1 MKTVFSIFLFVT
13 FLNSPT
19 IAEIRKAYPK
29 AADSESSAIA
39 FASKF
44 TTIAAEDKVLLAYKG
59 ASVTMVAKFKKKV
72 SEKITTFKEGA
83 KLIEAA
89 VAAEPNEIE
98 IRLIR
103 LSIQENTP
111 GIVKYKKNIPD
122 DKAFIL
128 KHYKEQSLAL
138 KEYIKSF
145 VSQSKSFSEPE
156 KQSLK

>member
-89 VAAEPNEIE
+89 VAATFVA
-98 IRLIR
+98 LD
-103 LSIQENTP
+103 
-111 GIVKYKKNIPD
+111 VPD
-122 DKAFIL
+122 IYLVAECPVVL
-128 KHYKEQSLAL
+128 GHLG
-138 KEYIKSF
+138 KSRF
-145 VSQSKSFSEPE
+145 GQRG
-156 KQSLK
+156 

>member
-1 MKTVFSIFLFVT
+1 MKTLFSIFLFVS
-13 FLNSPT
+13 FFNLPT
-19 IAEIRKAYPK
+19 ISEIRKAYPS
-29 AADSESSAIA
+29 AANSEKSAIT
-39 FASKF
+39 FSSKF
-44 TTIAAEDKVLLAYKG
+44 TIIAEEDKVLLAYKG
-59 ASVTMVAKFKKKV
+59 ASVTIVAKFKKKV
-72 SEKITTFKEGA
+72 SEKISTFKEGA
-83 KLIEAA
+83 KLIELA
-89 VAAEPNEIE
+89 VAAEPNDIE

-128 KHYKEQSLAL
+128 KYYKDQSLAL

-145 VSQSKSFSEPE
+145 VSQSKSFSEQE